1 MHEFDDCFDTNFLCV
16 LASVVGED
24 GVLMAEP
31 MRDHTTFNIGG
42 PADVMILP
50 RTRDEVVRVLDICLT
65 GGVPCE
71 IVGNGS
77 DLLVG
82 DRGLRGAC
90 ILLRDNYSD
99 MTVAGNRIRAAAG
112 SAFARRGAYRCRRR
126 AFGIRAPVGHS
137 RYGGRRLLYE
147 CRCVRFLHRKCA
159 GVREVYVPGAKLED
173 GSRASGQVR
182 TVPIAELGMGYRKSR
197 VHDEDGSCSLRRL
210 P

>member
-112 SAFARRGAYRCRRR
+112 ALLRDVALTAADAGLSGLEPLWGIPATVGGACFMNAGAYDSCT
-126 AFGIRAPVGHS
+126 ANVLES
-137 RYGGRRLLYE
+137 
-147 CRCVRFLHRKCA
+147 V
-159 GVREVYVPGAKLED
+159 EVYVPGAKLED
-173 GSRASGQVR
+173 GSSRERTGSHGSYCRA
-182 TVPIAELGMGYRKSR
+182 
-197 VHDEDGSCSLRRL
+197 
-210 P
+210 

>member
-71 IVGNGS
+71 IVGNGFGS
-77 DLLVG
+77 FG
-82 DRGLRGAC
+82 RRP
-90 ILLRDNYSD
+90 
-99 MTVAGNRIRAAAG
+99 RAARG
-112 SAFARRGAYRCRRR
+112 VHSSA
-126 AFGIRAPVGHS
+126 
-137 RYGGRRLLYE
+137 
-147 CRCVRFLHRKCA
+147 
-159 GVREVYVPGAKLED
+159 
-173 GSRASGQVR
+173 
-182 TVPIAELGMGYRKSR
+182 
-197 VHDEDGSCSLRRL
+197 
-210 P
+210 